1 VTRLR
6 LETATQWLTLSA
18 TATQWLAIATGLA
31 AAVLW
36 LRSARP
42 STSSKFNIIVVKPP
56 AAGSVGS
63 SLDRNV
69 AGHGYSAGLDQLGSD
84 LVRQSRLNAWAAGFT
99 GATMFLQA
107 ASMLL
112 FKLIDAL

>member
-6 LETATQWLTLSA
+6 LENV
-18 TATQWLAIATGLA
+18 TQWLALAGTTTQWLALAAGFA

-56 AAGSVGS
+56 VGSVGS
-63 SLDRNV
+63 PLDRNV

>member
-1 VTRLR
+1 MRLR
-6 LETATQWLTLSA
+6 LEYVTQWLALA
-18 TATQWLAIATGLA
+18 GTASQWLAIATGLA

-36 LRSARP
+36 FRSAHP

-56 AAGSVGS
+56 SAGSIGS

-84 LVRQSRLNAWAAGFT
+84 LVRQSRLSARAAGFT

-112 FKLIDAL
+112 FKLIDAF